1 MLLKQER
8 PETDESVAFQNIPS
22 NLYFSLRKLTFSQRA
37 MVLPPP
43 LLLTEMSAKNVSFF
57 GRVPLDALLKS
68 NILGWSRNFLS
79 GTYIYI
85 YFFRNKKTLE
95 TFIICLP
102 FINHLLPWGLRMLI
116 NMGFKGTSHL
126 SSSSAEKH
134 TFRGILFSLQF
145 QNSAETESFSF

>member
-1 MLLKQER
+1 MKVLR
-8 PETDESVAFQNIPS
+8 FRTFRAIYIFPYA
-22 NLYFSLRKLTFSQRA
+22 NLHFLSGQWFC
-37 MVLPPP
+37 PPP

-79 GTYIYI
+79 GTYTYMYIYI
-85 YFFRNKKTLE
+85 FRNKKTLE